1 VINSFLLKIEF
12 DPFRVE
18 TIRVRLGSG
27 DVVTGY
33 LICPP
38 AGTGNRRGLKR
49 NLTWLNRHLT
59 QLSRRLPRLKR
70 RLPRLKRHLTR
81 LKYHLTRLKYHLTR
95 LKYHLTRLKYHLT
108 WLNPHLPRQNY
119 HLNSLKRRPTWSNR
133 QLERFGRRLLQRF
146 LLEVISQQH
155 THRDRSAIAHRG
167 EEMHLLHAVD
177 Y

>member
-1 VINSFLLKIEF
+1 MINSFLLKIEF

-70 RLPRLKRHLTR
+70 HLTR
-81 LKYHLTRLKYHLTR
+81 LKYHLTR
-95 LKYHLTRLKYHLT
+95 
-108 WLNPHLPRQNY
+108 LNPHLPRQNY

-155 THRDRSAIAHRG
+155 THRDRSAITHRG
-167 EEMHLLHAVD
+167 EEMHLLHGVD